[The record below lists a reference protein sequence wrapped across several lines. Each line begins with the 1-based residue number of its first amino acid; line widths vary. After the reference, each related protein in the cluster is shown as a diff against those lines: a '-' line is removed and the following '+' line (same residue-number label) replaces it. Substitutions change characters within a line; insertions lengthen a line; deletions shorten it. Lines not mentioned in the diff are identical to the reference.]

1 MAIRWAGGCSQHRD
15 GASLALAFP
24 PLLLSVLGYQLA
36 SCQPLAP
43 SACGRAQLLD
53 EIVEIPEM
61 SEINSASLVCA
72 GDAETH
78 FTLGLSY
85 WK

>member
-1 MAIRWAGGCSQHRD
+1 MAIRWAGGCSWHQD

-24 PLLLSVLGYQLA
+24 LLFLSLLGYQLA
-36 SCQPLAP
+36 SCQPFAL
-43 SACGRAQLLD
+43 STCGRAELLD

-61 SEINSASLVCA
+61 PEINSASLVCA

-78 FTLGLSY
+78 STLRLSS

>member
-1 MAIRWAGGCSQHRD
+1 MAIRWAGGCSWHWD

-24 PLLLSVLGYQLA
+24 PLFLSVLGYQLA
-36 SCQPLAP
+36 PHQPLALNT
-43 SACGRAQLLD
+43 QLLD

-61 SEINSASLVCA
+61 SEINSASSVCS

-78 FTLGLSY
+78 FTLSLYY